1 MASLSTGFQYAN
13 GCAINP
19 VEAAKRN
26 DDFERYWPNL
36 HSQRENMIN
45 NDRLIRACRRQEV
58 DRAPVWMMRQAGRY
72 LPEYR
77 AVRGKTDFLTL
88 CKTPELAAEVS
99 MQPYDILG
107 VDAVILFS
115 DILIPVEAMGVKLDV
130 IESRGPVIEDPIRTA
145 EQVEKLVVPDPVEK
159 TGFVMD
165 VIKLLRKLLNNEA
178 PLIGFAG
185 APFTLASYMIEGG
198 TSRNFAEIKRM
209 MFTDPALL
217 HRLLEKIADTV
228 TDYLNAQIEAGAQV
242 VQLFD
247 TWAGE
252 LAPEDFEEF
261 ALEYYQ
267 RIFSRLHRG
276 PGGLSVPA
284 TLYVNGCSAVL
295 EKMAESGA
303 NVLSID
309 WRIDIAEARRR
320 LETAG
325 FEDIAL
331 QGNLDPCALLG
342 TPESIAESV
351 REILKKAGPVGH
363 IMNLG
368 HGIMP
373 MVPVENARAFI
384 EAAKAGVKEVA

>member
-1 MASLSTGFQYAN
+1 
-13 GCAINP
+13 
-19 VEAAKRN
+19 
-26 DDFERYWPNL
+26 
-36 HSQRENMIN
+36 
-45 NDRLIRACRRQEV
+45 
-58 DRAPVWMMRQAGRY
+58 MMRQAGRY

-99 MQPYDILG
+99 MQPYRILG
-107 VDAVILFS
+107 VDAVIMFS
-115 DILIPVEAMGVKLDV
+115 DILIPVEAMGIELDI
-130 IESRGPVIEDPIRTA
+130 IESKGPVLENPIRTE
-145 EQVEKLVVPDPVEK
+145 EQVEKLIIPDPLEK

-165 VIKLLRKLLNNEA
+165 LIRLLRKELGNEA

-185 APFTLASYMIEGG
+185 APYTLASYMVEGG
-198 TSRNFAEIKRM
+198 TSRNYSEIKRIL
-209 MFTDPALL
+209 FANPGLL

-247 TWAGE
+247 TWAGD
-252 LAPEDFEEF
+252 LSAGDYEEF
-261 ALEYYQ
+261 ALPYQ
-267 RIFSRLHRG
+267 QRVFQQLHRG
-276 PGGLSVPA
+276 PEGLGVPA
-284 TLYVNGCSAVL
+284 ILYVNGCSHVL

-303 NVLSID
+303 NALSID

-320 LETAG
+320 LDRAG
-325 FEDIAL
+325 FENLAL

-342 TPESIAESV
+342 TPETIAEGV
-351 REILKKAGPVGH
+351 KEILKKVGPVSH

-373 MVPVENARAFI
+373 MVPVENARAFV